1 MFKYEI
7 CISYGYWEK
16 LYFNFDSIIEA
27 DAFLKNLWTH
37 LVSPEKVSISFQLVK
52 EDPKEEEP
60 DKESE
65 KEAKTDE

>member
-7 CISYGYWEK
+7 MISYGYWEK

-37 LVSPEKVSISFQLVK
+37 LISPEKVSISFQLVK
-52 EDPKEEEP
+52 EDPKNEET
-60 DKESE
+60 DKEE
-65 KEAKTDE
+65 KTDE